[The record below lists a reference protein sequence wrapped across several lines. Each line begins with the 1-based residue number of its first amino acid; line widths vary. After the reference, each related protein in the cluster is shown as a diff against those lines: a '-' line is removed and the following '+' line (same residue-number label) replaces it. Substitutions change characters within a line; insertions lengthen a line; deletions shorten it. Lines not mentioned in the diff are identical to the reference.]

1 MHPCHIKHLFY
12 GKIARWRKKEFT
24 QWGLPLEEIAK
35 LGERLGSFY
44 TRFGCY
50 FRTKTRDTS
59 EYGLKY
65 ISGLLRM
72 ENDRNLANIGRK
84 TGVSGQNSQHF
95 VSNSSWSGEEVILA
109 VENEIRVHPAFQEAV
124 LVLDESAEEKAG
136 NQSAGAGRQHN
147 GRLGKIEMSQV
158 GVFLA
163 LVTPEVSTWIDG
175 ELYFP
180 KAWFEKDHAKIRE
193 ITGVPDELIFQTKP
207 ELGRQMVKRTQERKI
222 PFVAVTMD
230 DLYGRN
236 EALRQKL
243 NESGVEYYGDIPADT
258 NVYLEKPQIVHP
270 ITKRGKPA
278 KAPKIIGTAY
288 EVRELRKKNWI
299 EWQTLRL
306 RANER
311 GYLEA
316 KFTRL
321 RVWVVYGEEMRQEW
335 LLIRQ
340 DPSQITYVLSNAPET
355 INLET
360 MAWRKTQRYLIE
372 RSNED
377 AKDEFG
383 WDEFQTR
390 KYRAW
395 QHQLALTILASWF
408 VAETR
413 LDWQRRFEKSPE
425 LLVQYEVDALP
436 NLSVANV
443 RELLRA
449 SMPLPQL
456 SPEEAASL
464 VVNHFVNRTRSRKS
478 RMRHQNHRTSV

>member
-1 MHPCHIKHLFY
+1 VEFY
-12 GKIARWRKKEFT
+12 E
-24 QWGLPLEEIAK
+24 
-35 LGERLGSFY
+35 
-44 TRFGCY
+44 RFGQY
-50 FRTKTRDTS
+50 FRSKTRDTS

-72 ENDRNLANIGRK
+72 ETNRNLANVGRK
-84 TGVSGQNSQHF
+84 TGVSGQNLQHF
-95 VSNSSWSGEEVILA
+95 VSNSSWSGDDVIVGVGNEVKI
-109 VENEIRVHPAFQEAV
+109 HPAFGEAI

-136 NQSAGAGRQHN
+136 KDSAGAGRQYN

-163 LVTPEVSTWIDG
+163 LVTPEVCTWIDG
-175 ELYFP
+175 ELFLP
-180 KAWFEKDHAKIRE
+180 EAWFEESHAEKRKE
-193 ITGVPDELIFQTKP
+193 TGVPEDLSFSTKP
-207 ELGRQMVKRTQERKI
+207 ELGWQLIERTQQRQI
-222 PFVAVTMD
+222 PFQAVVMD
-230 DLYGRN
+230 DMYGRN
-236 EALRQKL
+236 TALRQNLDKAKL
-243 NESGVEYYGDIPADT
+243 EYYGDVPADT

-270 ITKRGKPA
+270 LTQRGTPSKTA
-278 KAPKIIGTAY
+278 QIIGTAY
-288 EVRELRKKNWI
+288 EVRELRQKDWL

-311 GYLEA
+311 GHLEA
-316 KFTRL
+316 KFARV
-321 RVWVVYGEEMRQEW
+321 RVWLIYDEEPRQEW

-340 DPSQITYVLSNAPET
+340 DAAQITYVLSNAPET
-355 INLET
+355 IELKT
-360 MAWRKTQRYLIE
+360 MAWRKTHRYFIE
-372 RSNED
+372 RSNQD
-377 AKDEFG
+377 AKDQFG

-395 QHQLALTILASWF
+395 KHQLALTILASWF

-413 LDWQRRFEKSPE
+413 LDWQKRFEKNPD
-425 LLVQYEVDALP
+425 LLMQYQVDSLP

-464 VVNHFVNRTRSRKS
+464 IVTHLVNRTRSRKS
-478 RMRHQNHRTSV
+478 RLRHKPDRSNA

>member
-1 MHPCHIKHLFY
+1 M
-12 GKIARWRKKEFT
+12 
-24 QWGLPLEEIAK
+24 EEIGK
-35 LGERLGSFY
+35 LGERLVSFY
-44 TRFGCY
+44 KRFGQC

-72 ENDRNLANIGRK
+72 ETDRNLANVGRK
-84 TGVSGQNSQHF
+84 TETSGQNLQHF
-95 VSNSSWSGEEVILA
+95 VSNSSWSDEEVILA
-109 VENEIRVHPAFQEAV
+109 VEDEVRVHAVFQEAV
-124 LVLDESAEEKAG
+124 LVLDESAEEKG
-136 NQSAGAGRQHN
+136 GEHSAGAGRQHN

-163 LVTPEVSTWIDG
+163 LVTPEVCTWIDG
-175 ELYFP
+175 ELYLP
-180 KAWFEKDHAKIRE
+180 NAWFEDQHAELRKK
-193 ITGVPDELIFQTKP
+193 TGVPEELSFQTKP
-207 ELGRQMVKRTQERKI
+207 ELGWQLVKRTQERSI
-222 PFVAVTMD
+222 PFVAVAMD

-236 EALRQKL
+236 ETLRQNLDKA
-243 NESGVEYYGDIPADT
+243 NIEYYGDIPANT
-258 NVYLEKPQIVHP
+258 KVYLEKPQIVHP
-270 ITKRGKPA
+270 LTKRGEPSKTPQ
-278 KAPKIIGTAY
+278 ITGTAY
-288 EVRELRKKNWI
+288 EVRQLRQKDWL

-306 RANER
+306 RASER

-316 KFTRL
+316 KFARV
-321 RVWVVYGEEMRQEW
+321 RVWMVYGEEIRQEW

-340 DPSQITYVLSNAPET
+340 DAVQITYVLSNAPEN
-355 INLET
+355 IDLKT
-360 MAWRKTQRYLIE
+360 MAWRKTHRYLIE

-395 QHQLALTILASWF
+395 KHQLALMILASWF

-413 LDWQRRFEKSPE
+413 LDWQQRFKQSPD

-436 NLSVANV
+436 KLSVANV

-456 SPEEAASL
+456 TPEEAADL
-464 VVNHFVNRTRSRKS
+464 VVNHLVNRTRSRKS
-478 RMRHQNHRTSV
+478 RLRHRKSRTNV

>member
-1 MHPCHIKHLFY
+1 
-12 GKIARWRKKEFT
+12 
-24 QWGLPLEEIAK
+24 
-35 LGERLGSFY
+35 
-44 TRFGCY
+44 
-50 FRTKTRDTS
+50 
-59 EYGLKY
+59 
-65 ISGLLRM
+65 M
-72 ENDRNLANIGRK
+72 ETDRNLANVGRK
-84 TGVSGQNSQHF
+84 TGVGGQNLQHF
-95 VSNSSWSGEEVILA
+95 VSNSTWSGEGLICA
-109 VENEIRVHPAFQEAV
+109 VEDEIKAHPAFQEAV

-136 NQSAGAGRQHN
+136 GHSAGAGRQHN
-147 GRLGKIEMSQV
+147 GRLGKVEMSQV

-163 LVTPEVSTWIDG
+163 LVTPDVCTWIDG
-175 ELYFP
+175 ELYLP
-180 KAWFEKDHAKIRE
+180 KAWFEDGHAEQRKK
-193 ITGVPDELIFQTKP
+193 TGVPAELTFQTKP
-207 ELGRQMVKRTQERKI
+207 ELGWELIQRTRERQI
-222 PFVAVTMD
+222 PFQAVVMD

-243 NESGVEYYGDIPADT
+243 HASRIEYYGDVPSNT
-258 NVYLEKPQIVHP
+258 NVYLQKPQIVHP
-270 ITKRGKPA
+270 PTQRGEPSKTA
-278 KAPKIIGTAY
+278 RIEGKAY
-288 EVRELRKKNWI
+288 EVRALCQKDDL

-306 RANER
+306 RTSER

-316 KFTRL
+316 RFARR
-321 RVWVVYGEEMRQEW
+321 RVWVMYGEEPRQEW

-340 DPSQITYVLSNAPET
+340 DDAQSTYVLSNAPEA
-355 INLET
+355 IDLKT
-360 MAWRKTQRYLIE
+360 MAWRKTHRYLIE

-395 QHQLALTILASWF
+395 KHQLALTILASWF

-413 LDWQRRFEKSPE
+413 LDWFRRFQQSPE

-436 NLSVANV
+436 KLSVANV

-464 VVNHFVNRTRSRKS
+464 VVSHLVNRTRSRKS
-478 RMRHQNHRTSV
+478 RLRLRNRRTNG

>member
-1 MHPCHIKHLFY
+1 MEK
-12 GKIARWRKKEFT
+12 KKEFT
-24 QWGLPLEEIAK
+24 QWGLPLEEIGK
-35 LGERLGSFY
+35 LGERLVLFY
-44 TRFGCY
+44 KRFGCY

-72 ENDRNLANIGRK
+72 ETDRNLANVGRK
-84 TGVSGQNSQHF
+84 TGISGQNLQHF
-95 VSNSSWSGEEVILA
+95 VSNSSWLEENVIFA
-109 VENEIRVHPAFQEAV
+109 VENEVKVHSAFQEPI

-136 NQSAGAGRQHN
+136 EHSAGAGRQHN

-163 LVTPEVSTWIDG
+163 LVTPNVCTWIDG
-175 ELYFP
+175 ELYLP
-180 KAWFEKDHAKIRE
+180 AAWFEDSHAEERKKA
-193 ITGVPDELIFQTKP
+193 GVPEELTFQTKP
-207 ELGRQMVKRTQERKI
+207 EIGWQLVKRTQERQI
-222 PFVAVTMD
+222 RFQAVVMD

-236 EALRQKL
+236 EALRQNLDKA
-243 NESGVEYYGDIPADT
+243 NIEYYGDVPVNT
-258 NVYLEKPQIVHP
+258 KVYLEKPQIIHP
-270 ITKRGKPA
+270 LTKRGEPSKTA
-278 KAPKIIGTAY
+278 QIVGTSY
-288 EVRELRKKNWI
+288 EVRELRQKDRL
-299 EWQTLRL
+299 EWHTLRL

-316 KFTRL
+316 KFARI

-340 DPSQITYVLSNAPET
+340 DAVQITYVLSNAPES
-355 INLET
+355 IDLKT
-360 MAWRKTQRYLIE
+360 MAWRKTHRYLIE

-395 QHQLALTILASWF
+395 KHQLALTILASWF

-413 LDWQRRFEKSPE
+413 LDWQQRFPQSSD
-425 LLVQYEVDALP
+425 LLAQYEVDALP
-436 NLSVANV
+436 KLSVANV

-456 SPEEAASL
+456 SPDEAASL
-464 VVNHFVNRTRSRKS
+464 VVSHLVNRTRSRKS
-478 RMRHQNHRTSV
+478 RLRHKAARKT